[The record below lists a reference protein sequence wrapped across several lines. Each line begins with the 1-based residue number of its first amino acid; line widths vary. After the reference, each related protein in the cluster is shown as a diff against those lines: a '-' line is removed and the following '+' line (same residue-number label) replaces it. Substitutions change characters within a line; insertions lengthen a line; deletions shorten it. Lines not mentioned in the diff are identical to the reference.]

1 VFPDDDVCVRRDE
14 RTANPLRLP
23 SEQVLT
29 KSGGR
34 TVISVKSIAG
44 GAILAAVAAMAVGG
58 VMLAPEAYLRS
69 GLAARFAA
77 PDMAHWLGRDEL
89 GRNTLNR
96 LLAGATTTV
105 SEALAVVVIALCVG
119 LLLDLMRRALPRS
132 GIVISALAMIG
143 FIAPKFLLGWSRAG
157 DVAMAALSALLLL
170 PGFIG
175 VIAAVALLGP
185 GAASVIIAFGLLFA
199 VAVAYSLA
207 AMDGVDVAGN
217 GPAVVKCCAALA
229 LRLLAWAMLSVS
241 ALDTIGLGTQ
251 PPRPSWG
258 TMLGSLHGLASL
270 HAPVILA
277 GACLLLAAIAAIML
291 GDALRQPH
299 SPIDITPVI
308 PGRAKREPGI
318 SS

>member
-1 VFPDDDVCVRRDE
+1 
-14 RTANPLRLP
+14 
-23 SEQVLT
+23 VLT

-44 GAILAAVAAMAVGG
+44 GVILAVIAAMAGIG
-58 VMLAPEAYLRS
+58 AMLAPEAYLRG

-89 GRNTLNR
+89 GRDTLNR

-217 GPAVVKCCAALA
+217 GPAVKCCAALA

-299 SPIDITPVI
+299 
-308 PGRAKREPGI
+308 
-318 SS
+318 